1 MNKKKQKNSL
11 YMKDE
16 YSKKLH
22 RLIPGGAHTY
32 SRGDD
37 QFPSNTPSIFVRGEG
52 AYIVDLKGE
61 AYLDYG
67 MGLRSVNIGYG
78 DREIADAAYNEI
90 INGNNLTRASITE
103 LKAAELFVDIIP
115 SVEMVKFA
123 KHGSTVTTAAIKLA
137 RAYTGRKFIAVPV
150 EQPFFSFDDWFI
162 GSTVIKLGTLEEASN
177 YTLKFNY
184 NNIDSLKK
192 LFIEYPNQIA
202 AVMMEPATTQ
212 SPCSS
217 NCTHEKNTCVGC
229 SNIENNFLHQVRE
242 LTKLNGTLMILDEM
256 ITGFRWNLNG
266 AQTKY
271 NIVPDL
277 CTFGKAMA
285 NGFAVAALGGKREV
299 MKLGGIEV
307 PGAERIFLTSTTH
320 GAEMSALGAFIK
332 TVEII
337 KRDNVI
343 EHYWNYGSELIRGM
357 NQIAK
362 DLGIN
367 DNFYVEGYPCS
378 PAYFTKDKSGNV
390 SMSFRTLFAQEMVK
404 SRILMPY
411 IAISFA
417 HKEKEL
423 AITLEAVRKALVV
436 YKNALEN
443 GIENYLESEIIKPV
457 FRQFN

>member
-1 MNKKKQKNSL
+1 
-11 YMKDE
+11 MKDA

-22 RLIPGGAHTY
+22 NLIPGGAHTY

-52 AYIVDLKGE
+52 AYIFDTNDT
-61 AYLDYG
+61 AFLDYG

-78 DREIADAAYNEI
+78 NREIADAAYHEI
-90 INGNNLTRASITE
+90 INGNNLTRASMTE
-103 LKAAELFVDIIP
+103 LEAAELFVDLIP
-115 SVEMVKFA
+115 SVDMVKFA

-137 RAYTGRKFIAVPV
+137 RAYTGRKYIAVPV

-177 YTLKFNY
+177 YTLKFNF
-184 NNIDSLKK
+184 NNIESLKK
-192 LFIEYPNQIA
+192 LFFEYPDQIA
-202 AVMMEPATTQ
+202 AVMLEPATVQ
-212 SPCSS
+212 SPCAKNCS
-217 NCTHEKNTCVGC
+217 NENTTCIGC

-242 LTKLNGTLMILDEM
+242 LTKSTGTLMILDEM
-256 ITGFRWNLNG
+256 ITGFRWNLKG
-266 AQTKY
+266 AQAHF

-299 MKLGGIEV
+299 MKLGGIEEL
-307 PGAERIFLTSTTH
+307 GAERIFLTSTTH

-343 EHYWNYGSELIRGM
+343 EHYWNFGKALIKGM

-362 DLGIN
+362 DLDIN
-367 DNFYVEGYPCS
+367 EYFYVEGYPCS
-378 PAYFTKDKSGNV
+378 PAYVTKDRTGNI

-404 SRILMPY
+404 NRILMPY

-423 AITLEAVRKALVV
+423 AITLEAVSKALVV

-443 GIENYLESEIIKPV
+443 GIEKLLESDIIKPV